1 MNTYVRS
8 DISLKE
14 RFSSMSVLSYD
25 MPKRSLILLCE
36 ASKHSILNKSTI
48 LKPSG
53 PLTSSKTSRPLS
65 LNINVFTSPSSSH
78 IALSSTSY
86 FVSFTFDLTVF
97 VISVLRM
104 LSIST
109 LRLSSSDSKYLSLSF
124 MRVSS

>member
-1 MNTYVRS
+1 
-8 DISLKE
+8 
-14 RFSSMSVLSYD
+14 
-25 MPKRSLILLCE
+25 
-36 ASKHSILNKSTI
+36 
-48 LKPSG
+48 
-53 PLTSSKTSRPLS
+53 
-65 LNINVFTSPSSSH
+65 VFTSPSSSH